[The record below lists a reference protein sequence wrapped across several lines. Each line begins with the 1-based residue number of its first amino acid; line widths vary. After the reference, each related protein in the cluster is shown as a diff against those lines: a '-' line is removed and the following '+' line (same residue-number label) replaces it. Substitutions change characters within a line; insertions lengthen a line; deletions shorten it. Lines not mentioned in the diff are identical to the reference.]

1 MAVIP
6 LTQLKVTS
14 PLIFLSTPKHTHTPS
29 PPPTPSSH
37 FYLLIVLF
45 LYPLL
50 GNTNSPAP
58 SACHDSAVLKLISSF
73 YPSFL
78 PFPIFNV
85 SPHLPFLHRCG
96 FSSCKAGGADCWSE
110 QHQEARRLPG
120 EVQLQWNRL
129 AQVKSEY
136 SNHFIYTYCTYHS
149 LFFYLLGIHWSILA
163 RIKPSLTVS

>member
-14 PLIFLSTPKHTHTPS
+14 PLIFLSTPKHTLTLS
-29 PPPTPSSH
+29 SSH
-37 FYLLIVLF
+37 PQLPLLLIALVLF

-58 SACHDSAVLKLISSF
+58 SACHDTAVLKLIFSF

-78 PFPIFNV
+78 SLPIFNF
-85 SPHLPFLHRCG
+85 SPLLPFQRRCG
-96 FSSCKAGGADCWSE
+96 FSSRKAGGADCWSE
-110 QHQEARRLPG
+110 QHQEARRLPR

-136 SNHFIYTYCTYHS
+136 SNHFMYRYCTYHS